1 MKTRT
6 IYIDMDSV
14 VADWEAF
21 AMEILGTSTLDINGR
36 WPDED
41 WARLKSCKTFYRNLP
56 KMPKA
61 DELMALAR
69 RFRDELGW
77 DLFMLTAIPHTDDVP
92 EVYQHKIEWQLE
104 RYPDVMVH
112 FGPYSHDK
120 QKHCKPGDILV
131 DDRTSNCEEWRAV
144 GGIAVQV
151 TKDYDLALRELQE
164 LFDGFKLIRNGHLT

>member
-1 MKTRT
+1 MTKNT
-6 IYIDMDSV
+6 IHIDMDGV
-14 VADWEAF
+14 VADWERY
-21 AMEILGTSTLDINGR
+21 AMTILGNDTLDINGR
-36 WPDED
+36 WPDEE
-41 WARLKSCKTFYRNLP
+41 WARLKACKTFYRDLP
-56 KMPKA
+56 KMAKA
-61 DELMALAR
+61 DELMNLAR

-77 DLFMLTAIPHTDDVP
+77 DLVMLTAIPHSDDVP

-131 DDRTSNCEEWRAV
+131 DDRTSNCEEWTNA

-151 TKDYDLALRELQE
+151 TKDYDAALNELEDIFLALRSV
-164 LFDGFKLIRNGHLT
+164 